1 MGHHASSATQEFAGE
16 LRLMPMRA
24 LRAVLIGTALLSP
37 VRPAQAQSYEFKQYG
52 ADAGVDPAT
61 ALAFD
66 SDGQLLIGTN
76 DGLLRLDG
84 RDVNR
89 VALTGS
95 HLGVLRL
102 ASGTGGVTW
111 VLTQPARLFTI
122 WTNGAVREIV
132 LPAPLSAALTQARS
146 SRRMRVD
153 PAGRLWISDPDA
165 GLWSFDPG
173 TSLWRKSTG
182 VSDPAPLDFFFTGAD
197 TVWLAMRDRVGT
209 AIIRD
214 GRITQPNWRW
224 KLRDVVFLR
233 PNGAQLAWIG
243 TGHGVFIIERNGSLH
258 QVLGYDFAAW
268 WHNEPATD
276 SAGRILLVGGYGDG
290 ALSLFELAADGAM
303 QLSARSR
310 PLLADHVLRQELF
323 DPEHGFWVAHDG
335 GVSQLDQ
342 DYLASY
348 VVRSGDGIAETI
360 RDLQEDPFGRGLW
373 ISTMGGVYRLK
384 DGRIERISAKT
395 RRPASVTAISRDRS
409 LSWTEDLN
417 RGFAL
422 VDGQRVAHTDRTD
435 NVLLETADGLHY
447 SDTPAGL
454 VRRSPDNRDSPVVI
468 SRHHITPALA
478 AQGSGGRIW
487 LSAQF
492 RGIDTIDEDSLASE
506 CVGCAPVSIRA
517 IRTGLKAVDMRA
529 MRADADG
536 RVWLA
541 SFGGL
546 VCLWRDAGGE
556 WNSRNFGWRDGLLSE
571 DVLSVA
577 PASGGRLWVGTARG
591 LQEFS
596 ITSVVGS
603 EPTLRSTLE
612 FRARDGLDGENV
624 TGVVED
630 ARGDVWFSSAP
641 GLLYRLDDR
650 AIPLLRS
657 PTVRIARVEVNGI
670 VEPFG
675 DAALRVHAGT
685 GAVIVQLSA
694 RTLHR
699 SAQVRVQYRLE
710 PDDKTWTDL
719 GADRAVRL
727 DALSPGNHMLAAR
740 AVRPGENPG
749 PVTRLAIAAELPF
762 YRMWWFPLLI
772 ATALTALAIRL
783 YRMRMERRLALERLR
798 ARIAT
803 DLHDDIGSGLT
814 QISLYGELIRR
825 ESDDRVAAW
834 ANAMGAQARQLS
846 ESMRDLVWAIDPERE
861 SWNALE
867 LRMKDWGAE
876 LLALTPVAL
885 DMSGT
890 VDDGMVPLSADVR
903 RNILLVFKEA
913 LHNAVRHAACTRVE
927 VRWRISAASLRLIIR
942 DDGTGFD
949 ERCATRGN
957 GLHNIARRAKEIG
970 ASVRIESSMGTGTQ
984 IEIDLSLRR
993 HPGLPVSASVPP
1005 YPDM

>member
-1 MGHHASSATQEFAGE
+1 MGGHASSATQEFAGE
-16 LRLMPMRA
+16 LRLVPMRA
-24 LRAVLIGTALLSP
+24 SWAVLIGTALVSP
-37 VRPAQAQSYEFKQYG
+37 VRSAQAQSYGFKQYG

-84 RDVNR
+84 RNVTR
-89 VALTGS
+89 VVLAATPVA
-95 HLGVLRL
+95 VLRL
-102 ASGTGGVTW
+102 TAGAGGATW
-111 VLTQPARLFTI
+111 VLTQSARLFAV
-122 WTNGAVREIV
+122 WVSGAVREIP
-132 LPAPLSAALTQARS
+132 LPGALHAALAQARS
-146 SRRMRVD
+146 SRRLRVD
-153 PAGRLWISDPDA
+153 PVGRLWINDPDA
-165 GLWSFDPG
+165 GLWSFDPA
-173 TSLWRKSTG
+173 SSRWQRSPD

-209 AIIRD
+209 ALVLD
-214 GRITQPNWRW
+214 GRVTQPTWRW

-233 PNGAQLAWIG
+233 PNRAQLAWIG
-243 TGHGVFIIERNGSLH
+243 TAHGVFIVGHDGSLH
-258 QVLGYDFAAW
+258 QALGNDFAAW

-276 SAGRILLVGGYGDG
+276 SAGRLLLVGGYRDG
-290 ALSLFELAADGAM
+290 ALSLFELAADGAI
-303 QLSARSR
+303 QLSAQTR

-348 VVRSGDGIAETI
+348 EVRSGDGIAEAI

-384 DGRIERISAKT
+384 AGRIDRISEKT
-395 RRPASVTAISRDRS
+395 RRPASVTAISPDRS
-409 LSWTEDLN
+409 ISWTEDLN

-422 VDGQRVAHTDRTD
+422 VGGRRVAHTERAD
-435 NVLLETADGLHY
+435 NVLLETADGVRY

-454 VRRSPDNRDSPVVI
+454 VRHSMSDPRSRALI
-468 SRHHITPALA
+468 SKHHVTPALA
-478 AQGSGGRIW
+478 AQGSGGRVW

-492 RGIDTIDEDSLASE
+492 RGIDTIDQDSLASE
-506 CVGCAPVSIRA
+506 CMACTAPSTRSIMA
-517 IRTGLKAVDMRA
+517 GLRTVDMRA
-529 MRADADG
+529 MRADAAG
-536 RVWLA
+536 RIWIA

-546 VCLWRDAGGE
+546 ICLWRDAGGQ
-556 WNSRNFGWRDGLLSE
+556 WHSRNFDWKDGLLSE
-571 DVLSVA
+571 DVLSVS
-577 PASGGRLWVGTARG
+577 PATGSRLWVGTARG

-596 ITSVVGS
+596 VTNVAGN
-603 EPTLRSTLE
+603 EPMLRSALE
-612 FRARDGLDGENV
+612 LRARDGLDGESV

-630 ARGDVWFSSAP
+630 AHGDVWFSSAP

-657 PTVRIARVEVNGI
+657 PPVRVARMEVNG
-670 VEPFG
+670 VAEPLS
-675 DAALRVHAGT
+675 DATLHVHAGT
-685 GAVIVQLSA
+685 GAVVVQLSA

-699 SAQVRVQYRLE
+699 AAQVRVQYRLE

-727 DALSPGNHMLAAR
+727 DALPPGNHVLAAR
-740 AVRPGENPG
+740 AMRPGEDPG
-749 PVTRLAIAAELPF
+749 PVMRLMITAELPF
-762 YRMWWFPLLI
+762 YRTWWFPLLI

-798 ARIAT
+798 SRIAT

-927 VRWRISAASLRLIIR
+927 VRWRISTESLRLSIR

-957 GLHNIARRAKEIG
+957 GLHNIARRAKDIG
-970 ASVRIESSMGTGTQ
+970 AGVRIESSMGAGTH

-993 HPGLPVSASVPP
+993 RTGLPVTA
-1005 YPDM
+1005 